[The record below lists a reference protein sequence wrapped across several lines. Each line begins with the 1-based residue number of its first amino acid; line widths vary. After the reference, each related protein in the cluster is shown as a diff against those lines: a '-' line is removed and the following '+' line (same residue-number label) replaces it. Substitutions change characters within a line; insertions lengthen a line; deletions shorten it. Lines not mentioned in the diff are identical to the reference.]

1 VTRAEAAVLTAVA
14 WVAAAATA
22 SLVLAVAGVHEAA
35 PYAAAALLLAALVTG
50 TRAVRRAAPDRTG
63 ALLVLGAVAL
73 GGVMFA
79 PAFPYGSSDRDPGVY
94 TYATYAIARTGS
106 AYVPD
111 PLAHPPPGLD
121 PILDGQRVPGVH
133 PTGDTALPG
142 FFLTEPAFGATFQRI
157 AGDLGRR
164 LMNPLAGVVALAA
177 LGLFVRRLAGP
188 LAAAI
193 AVVVLAGSMIQVWQA
208 RVPGPEM
215 LAQAG
220 VAGALLAA
228 ALARES
234 RTAAALSGALT
245 TFVLV
250 ARPDGV
256 LAVLAGVAFGWRSRH
271 YLLGLAAAAPVAL
284 WQTYLVA
291 GDYAARN
298 GIPPWPVLLALVALA
313 AAGAEAFRRRPRVPG
328 PALLLGLTIAFL
340 ALLLLRQ
347 LLAPGP
353 PPLRGGYAP
362 KGYAPYTLSRIAGL
376 VTWPALAL
384 AVAGVHEAARRRAW
398 LLLVPALLGA
408 PYLVDPRISPDL
420 MFWGRRFVPMLLP
433 GVVVLAAAGAAAAV
447 RTRRAAPLAAL
458 ALGAAVALPYT
469 QSVPLLGHREYDGTR
484 AAVAVA
490 AAASHGEQAVYLW
503 VRPRAECCDEPAYLY
518 AGAVWLRYG
527 KASMTVHPD
536 DAEAQARAALPLG
549 WSVLVVAEGTAPPFA
564 GLTAVAH
571 DRRVVPVWERGGL
584 TRPDAARH
592 PVVELTVWRYSA
604 TAP

>member
-1 VTRAEAAVLTAVA
+1 MTRAEAAVLTAAA

-22 SLVLAVAGVHEAA
+22 SLVLAVAGVHEIA
-35 PYAAAALLLAALVTG
+35 PYIVGFLLVLALAAG
-50 TRAVRRAAPDRTG
+50 TALVRRSAPDRTG
-63 ALLVLGAVAL
+63 ALLALGAVVL
-73 GGVMFA
+73 GGVMFT
-79 PAFPYGSSDRDPGVY
+79 PAYPYGSSDRDPGVY

-111 PLAHPPPGLD
+111 PLAHPPAGLD
-121 PILDGQRVPGVH
+121 TILDEQRVPGLH

-142 FFLTEPAFGATFQRI
+142 FFLTEPAFGATFQRVG
-157 AGDLGRR
+157 GDLGRA
-164 LMNPLAGVVALAA
+164 LMNPLVGVIALAA

-193 AVVVLAGSMIQVWQA
+193 AIALLAGSMIQVWQA

-220 VAGALLAA
+220 IAGALLAA
-228 ALARES
+228 AVGREH
-234 RTAAALSGALT
+234 RAAATLSGVLT

-250 ARPDGV
+250 ARPDGL
-256 LAVLAGVAFGWRSRH
+256 LAVLAGLAFGWRSRH
-271 YLLGLAAAAPVAL
+271 YVLGLAAAAPVAL
-284 WQTYLVA
+284 WQTYAVA

-298 GIPPWPVLLALVALA
+298 GIPPWWVLFCLVLLAV
-313 AAGAEAFRRRPRVPG
+313 AGAEAFLRWPRVPG
-328 PALLLGLTIAFL
+328 PRLLLGGTLAFV

-347 LLAPGP
+347 VLSPDP
-353 PPLRGGYAP
+353 PPLRGGAAP

-376 VTWPALAL
+376 VTWPGLAL
-384 AVAGVHEAARRRAW
+384 SIAGVYDAARRNAW

-433 GVVVLAAAGAAAAV
+433 GVVVLAAVGATAAL
-447 RTRRAAPLAAL
+447 RHRRAAPLAAL
-458 ALGAAVALPYT
+458 ALGVAVALPYT
-469 QSVPLLGHREYDGTR
+469 QSVPLLFHREYDGTR
-484 AAVAVA
+484 EAARIA
-490 AAASHGEQAVYLW
+490 ADASRGEQAIYLW

-527 KASMTVHPD
+527 KASMTMHPD
-536 DAEAQARAALPLG
+536 DAERQAGAALALG
-549 WSVLVVAEGTAPPFA
+549 RPVLVVAEGTAPPFA

-571 DRRVVPVWERGGL
+571 DRRTVPVWERGGL
-584 TRPDAARH
+584 TRPDRARRV
-592 PVVELTVWRYSA
+592 PVEFTVWRYSA